1 VCLNYI
7 IPSLQNIDIKDI
19 KVFGVYADGDTISMM
34 KMVKI
39 FRIKFLVIQ
48 SAEISNVLSLR
59 RTQFVLFTTKNG

>member
-1 VCLNYI
+1 MCLNYI

-19 KVFGVYADGDTISMM
+19 KVFGVYADGDTIGMM

-48 SAEISNVLSLR
+48 SAEISSVLSLR

>member
-1 VCLNYI
+1 MCLNYI

-48 SAEISNVLSLR
+48 SAEISSVLSLR

>member
-19 KVFGVYADGDTISMM
+19 KVFGVYADGDTIGMM

-48 SAEISNVLSLR
+48 SAEISSVLSLR